1 MVRSLFT
8 SETYLR
14 DSCAAFFLASIS
26 PLDSR
31 SNCNRYLVIKVQY
44 LLTKATL
51 IANGLNTG
59 VLVVQMSSYWYSVI
73 ILVGE
78 IWKDLSVPLE
88 TMTGVKSEWKEF
100 VRWWFCKSGR
110 LKLNGP
116 FTHDITRC
124 KTCVW
129 SYIDQYNSGNFRST
143 EFFCVVLENIPTYQG
158 VYWKFQDRMVPK
170 GPNYA
175 RKVHV
180 RIKIKI
186 SKEVGNSN
194 QNTLHGRDTDDPR
207 TTHC

>member
-1 MVRSLFT
+1 MVGSLFT

-59 VLVVQMSSYWYSVI
+59 VLVVQTSSYWYSVI

-100 VRWWFCKSGR
+100 VRWWFCKSGL
-110 LKLNGP
+110 LKLNGHSP
-116 FTHDITRC
+116 MISLAVRLVTEAILISTILVTLDLLNFF
-124 KTCVW
+124 VW
-129 SYIDQYNSGNFRST
+129 F
-143 EFFCVVLENIPTYQG
+143 
-158 VYWKFQDRMVPK
+158 
-170 GPNYA
+170 
-175 RKVHV
+175 
-180 RIKIKI
+180 
-186 SKEVGNSN
+186 
-194 QNTLHGRDTDDPR
+194 
-207 TTHC
+207 